1 MLAATPAAGS
11 SGNAW
16 VWGLA
21 IGVPALVLVALFVW
35 ALVRTYRVE
44 ATFKATTQASRVSL
58 AAGASVLAFSASA
71 AAILGGPGVIA
82 VHFRSRELW
91 RKQTADAS
99 LDALLA
105 WLDER
110 LSKSEEPPSRAAR
123 MIGRAKEWL
132 LARTDTEE
140 LPALGGR
147 VVLDLRDLD
156 FGGSLVC
163 GFADPG
169 TTGKAAA
176 LLYPLAGVLAP
187 LGRFTI
193 ELDWSGRTRLD
204 GGAELSF
211 GVVPVRV
218 LLALARFGVRHIH
231 PTRTPPPSSPTSST
245 LPERIPI

>member
-1 MLAATPAAGS
+1 MLAAAGAGS
-11 SGNAW
+11 SGSAW

-21 IGVPALVLVALFVW
+21 IGVPALLVVAFVVW
-35 ALVRTYRVE
+35 ALLRGYRVE
-44 ATFKATTQASRVSL
+44 ASFKATTQASRVSL
-58 AAGASVLAFSASA
+58 AAGASLLAFSASA
-71 AAILGGPGVIA
+71 AAILGGPGVVA

-105 WLDER
+105 WIDGK
-110 LSKSEEPPSRAAR
+110 LSEPEEPPSRAAR
-123 MIGRAKEWL
+123 MVARAKEWL
-132 LARTDTEE
+132 FARTDMGE

-147 VVLDLRDLD
+147 ILLDLRDLD

-204 GGAELSF
+204 GGAELAF
-211 GVVPVRV
+211 AFVPARI
-218 LLALARFGVRHIH
+218 LSALARFGARHVH
-231 PTRTPPPSSPTSST
+231 PMRTPPPSPPSSST
-245 LPERIPI
+245 LPERIPT